1 MFIDESKDNTLFMYD
16 ENTTS
21 WIAVKAAT
29 TTSNNILVDMHNN
42 FMHMTPLKD
51 MDSIENQKTYLVP
64 YEYSGKLFDN
74 GIYIHPG
81 DSKYEP
87 ASEVS
92 VTYQTS
98 STDNFES

>member
-1 MFIDESKDNTLFMYD
+1 
-16 ENTTS
+16 
-21 WIAVKAAT
+21 
-29 TTSNNILVDMHNN
+29 MHNN

-51 MDSIENQKTYLVP
+51 MDNIENQKTYLIP

-74 GIYIHPG
+74 GVYIHPS

-87 ASEVS
+87 TSEVS